1 MAMFKNTK
9 LKSKLLVHGPRWLVL
24 LIDFAIVWSC
34 FCLSYL
40 LIMRLLG
47 AVNVSTMLSQ
57 SLLVSVVY
65 LISFLIYRPFKG
77 IIRRTSLNDLL
88 LIGNSILLSILFL
101 FALAYGIDVL
111 FFNQSSRFMISHHI
125 YHFSHTQ
132 LFLHGTMV
140 GITMSGLRLT
150 YRELFHQLFWY
161 NKENAIAVILFG
173 AGNMGHN
180 TYNLLHLGSRN
191 RYRVVAIVD
200 DNPQRI
206 GKHIN
211 GVPVRPLSQL
221 SADLLS
227 RIGGAQEL
235 IIAIDDVD
243 PERLRRISNVAE
255 KLPLKIKVIPPSS
268 KYIEGAVAAQHIRTL
283 KIADLLGRKAINI
296 DNPVVLESLFGRT
309 IMVTGGAGSIGSELV
324 RQIARSSCK
333 KLIIVDQAESAL
345 YDVQQELKYI
355 NQPGIIKPIVGDVR
369 DAVFMEAL
377 FAAERPD
384 VIFHAAAYKHV
395 PLMED
400 NPYEAVWTNV
410 VGTRVVAQLADKY
423 RVEKF
428 VMVSTDKAVNPT
440 NVMGATKR
448 IAEVYVAALNGKSK
462 TSYIVTRFG
471 NVLGSNGSVI
481 PLFERQI
488 KEGGPLTITHPDIT
502 RYFMTIPEACQLV
515 QEAAVMGKGGEVFVF
530 DMGRPVRI
538 MELAK
543 KMIALKG
550 LQYPLDIDIKIV
562 GLRPGEKVFEELL
575 ANGENTIKT
584 YHEKIMIAKV
594 NTSDLPERYRQIEEL
609 CAYIKSAR
617 ASYCNLDLV
626 SKIKEIVPEF
636 KSQNSQFTI
645 LDDSSIV
652 QTAQK
657 EKSA

>member
-1 MAMFKNTK
+1 M
-9 LKSKLLVHGPRWLVL
+9 HGPRWLVL
-24 LIDFAIVWSC
+24 LIDFVVVWSC

-40 LIMRLLG
+40 LIMRLVG
-47 AVNVSTMLSQ
+47 KVNISTMLSQ
-57 SLLVSVVY
+57 SVVVSLVY
-65 LISFLIYRPFKG
+65 FISFLVYRPFKG
-77 IIRRTSLNDLL
+77 IIRRTSLNDLF
-88 LIGNSILLSILFL
+88 LIGNSILLSML
-101 FALAYGIDVL
+101 VL
-111 FFNQSSRFMISHHI
+111 FVSAYSVDSFFLNQTSSRTISHTI
-125 YHFSHTQ
+125 FHFSHTQ
-132 LFLHGTMV
+132 LLLHGMMV
-140 GITMSGLRLT
+140 GITMSGLRLL

-161 NKENAIAVILFG
+161 NKENAISVILFG

-180 TYNLLHLGSRN
+180 TYNMLHLGSRN

-200 DNPQRI
+200 DNPKRI

-211 GVPVRPLSQL
+211 GLPVRPLSHL
-221 SADLLS
+221 SYDLLGQ
-227 RIGGAQEL
+227 IGGAQEL
-235 IIAIDDVD
+235 IIAIDDID
-243 PERLRRISNVAE
+243 PERLSRISSVAE

-283 KIADLLGRKAINI
+283 KIEDLLGRKAINI
-296 DNPVVLESLFGRT
+296 DNPVVSEAFQGKT
-309 IMVTGGAGSIGSELV
+309 ILVTGGAGSIGAELV
-324 RQIARSSCK
+324 RQIARAACK

-345 YDVQQELKYI
+345 YDVQQELKHL
-355 NQPGIIKPIVGDVR
+355 NRPQDIKPVVGDVR

-377 FAAERPD
+377 FEAERPD
-384 VIFHAAAYKHV
+384 IIFHAAAYKHV
-395 PLMED
+395 PLMEE

-410 VGTRVVAQLADKY
+410 VGTTVIARLADKY
-423 RVEKF
+423 EVEKF

-448 IAEVYVAALNGKSK
+448 IAEVYVAALNRKSK
-462 TSYIVTRFG
+462 TPYIVTRFG

-550 LQYPLDIDIKIV
+550 LQYPVDIDIKIV

-594 NTSDLPERYRQIEEL
+594 NTDDLAERYMEIEEL
-609 CAYIKSAR
+609 CNYIKCMP
-617 ASYCNLDLV
+617 ASYCNIELV
-626 SKIKEIVPEF
+626 SRIKAIVPEF
-636 KSQNSQFTI
+636 KSQNSEFMV
-645 LDDSSIV
+645 LDDPEFLNVVPS
-652 QTAQK
+652 

>member
-1 MAMFKNTK
+1 
-9 LKSKLLVHGPRWLVL
+9 
-24 LIDFAIVWSC
+24 
-34 FCLSYL
+34 
-40 LIMRLLG
+40 
-47 AVNVSTMLSQ
+47 MLWQ
-57 SLLVSVVY
+57 SLIVTVVY
-65 LISFLIYRPFKG
+65 LISFLFFKPFRG
-77 IIRRTSLNDLL
+77 IIRSTSLHDLF
-88 LIGNSILLSILFL
+88 LIGNSILLSLLILFVS
-101 FALAYGIDVL
+101 AYVADLL
-111 FFNQSSRFMISHHI
+111 FFSQSTLFTINHDI
-125 YHFSHTQ
+125 LHFSHTQ
-132 LFLHGTMV
+132 LFLHGMMV
-140 GITMSGLRLT
+140 GIAMSGLRLL
-150 YRELFHQLFWY
+150 YREGFHQIFWH
-161 NKENAIAVILFG
+161 KKKNAIAVILFG

-211 GVPVRPLSQL
+211 GMPVRSLS
-221 SADLLS
+221 DLNTNLLGET
-227 RIGGAQEL
+227 GGVQEL

-243 PERLRRISNVAE
+243 PERLRQISNVAE

-296 DNPVVLESLFGRT
+296 DNPVVSGALLGKT

-324 RQIARSSCK
+324 RQIASSACK
-333 KLIIVDQAESAL
+333 KLVIVDQAESAL

-355 NQPGIIKPIVGDVR
+355 IKSERIKPVVGDVR
-369 DAVFMEAL
+369 DAIFMEEV
-377 FAAERPD
+377 FKAERPD
-384 VIFHAAAYKHV
+384 LIFHAAAYKHV

-400 NPYEAVWTNV
+400 NPYEAIWTNV
-410 VGTRVVAQLADKY
+410 VGSSVIAQLADKY
-423 RVEKF
+423 DVEKF

-440 NVMGATKR
+440 NIMGATKR
-448 IAEVYVAALNGKSK
+448 IAEVYVAALNSKSK

-550 LQYPLDIDIKIV
+550 LQYPIDIDIKIV

-594 NTSDLPERYRQIEEL
+594 GTDDLSERYAQIMEL
-609 CAYIKSAR
+609 CDHIKSVHA
-617 ASYCNLDLV
+617 AHSKFELV
-626 SKIKEIVPEF
+626 SKMKAIVPEF
-636 KSQNSQFTI
+636 KSQNSDFTI
-645 LDDSSIV
+645 LDNPSSV
-652 QTAQK
+652 FSVEK
-657 EKSA
+657 EKHT